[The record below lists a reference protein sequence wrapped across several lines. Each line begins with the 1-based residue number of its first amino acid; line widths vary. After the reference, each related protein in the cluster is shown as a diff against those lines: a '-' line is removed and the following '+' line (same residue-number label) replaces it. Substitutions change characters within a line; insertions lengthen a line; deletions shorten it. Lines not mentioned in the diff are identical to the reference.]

1 METLTAA
8 QFKARFSEVLEKIR
22 RGQRIAITYGR
33 KREKVAIIIPYSESF
48 EGGKRKIGLL
58 EGKASFK
65 VRKGFKLTD
74 EEMLQA

>member
-8 QFKARFSEVLEKIR
+8 EFKARFSEVLEKIR
-22 RGQRIAITYGR
+22 KGQRIAITYGR